1 VKPKKSDNKK
11 GVKSEKSDKKK
22 GARLKNEVA
31 IFSVC

>member
-22 GARLKNEVA
+22 GARLKSEVA

>member
-1 VKPKKSDNKK
+1 VKPKKS
-11 GVKSEKSDKKK
+11 GAKSEKSDKKK